1 MDSQRLAETTLFR
14 RAAQL
19 LVYQWTKVA
28 EKTGRIG
35 KHLMPGLSYLVLS
48 QSLLCTGSIGARQLE
63 VRGHGRLVRMSRNFV
78 NNLRKEM
85 GGGGRGFP

>member
-28 EKTGRIG
+28 EKTGRI
-35 KHLMPGLSYLVLS
+35 
-48 QSLLCTGSIGARQLE
+48 GSIGARQLE